1 MSHDVDWRQQGAPK
15 EHILARRDRFDT
27 RTIENMESKNPYYN
41 IPCYMDLEKEFNVR
55 STFFF
60 RTTYEGGN
68 YEDYENDIRAI
79 INGGWEVGLHTDP
92 LSINDTLKILEE
104 KTKLERLAKTKINA
118 NRVHFLGFND
128 ALPTRLQ
135 ELKFIYDSTVR
146 NSKIITGKNEM
157 GYYKY
162 NNLIEFPIT
171 LMDAYMFT
179 YMKIKENKIIETFE
193 SVLNYGRNLL
203 RHSNNKKKDFN
214 IITVVWHDNVLKMK
228 GGRMY
233 KEILGHLT
241 SQDDVI
247 IHRGI
252 DLAEMISKKN
262 AKF

>member
-1 MSHDVDWRQQGAPK
+1 
-15 EHILARRDRFDT
+15 
-27 RTIENMESKNPYYN
+27 
-41 IPCYMDLEKEFNVR
+41 
-55 STFFF
+55 
-60 RTTYEGGN
+60 
-68 YEDYENDIRAI
+68 
-79 INGGWEVGLHTDP
+79 
-92 LSINDTLKILEE
+92 
-104 KTKLERLAKTKINA
+104 
-118 NRVHFLGFND
+118 
-128 ALPTRLQ
+128 
-135 ELKFIYDSTVR
+135 
-146 NSKIITGKNEM
+146 M

-179 YMKIKENKIIETFE
+179 YMKIKENRIIETFE

>member
-15 EHILARRDRFDT
+15 EHILARRDRFDK

-68 YEDYENDIRAI
+68 YEDYENDIRAL

-118 NRVHFLGFND
+118 NRIHFLGFN
-128 ALPTRLQ
+128 
-135 ELKFIYDSTVR
+135 DSTVR
-146 NSKIITGKNEM
+146 NSKTIIGNNEM

-179 YMKIKENKIIETFE
+179 YMKIKENRIIETFQ
-193 SVLNYGRNLL
+193 SILNYGRNLL
-203 RHSNNKKKDFN
+203 IHSNNEKKDFN

-233 KEILGHLT
+233 KDILGYLT
-241 SQDDVI
+241 SQHDVI
-247 IHRGI
+247 IRRGI